1 MGREMTLPKATI
13 KYCCLRGKNLFETL
27 FQTWVRRPLP
37 TYIKKTTTF
46 VVVFF
51 MGREMGFEPTN
62 IGTTIRGL
70 NHLTTP
76 AIFLIISSQ
85 YFSAMGTPC
94 LNYIFQFLLIWLSS
108 HFSFSISAFNLETV

>member
-1 MGREMTLPKATI
+1 
-13 KYCCLRGKNLFETL
+13 
-27 FQTWVRRPLP
+27 
-37 TYIKKTTTF
+37 
-46 VVVFF
+46 
-51 MGREMGFEPTN
+51 
-62 IGTTIRGL
+62 
-70 NHLTTP
+70 LTTP